1 MEPPPSLKGTIN
13 AQTNINNIFLRELD
27 IPKRSRDLTIPTL
40 NLDQNFKIIIP
51 VENTSEYRESLT
63 DTIDNT
69 PPLYVTC
76 YTDGSKIESRC
87 GAGYIITANNNT
99 TTIHDASHRLLD
111 YSSVYQA
118 ELTAIREACNF
129 LLEETNK
136 HIIIW
141 TDSLSSFM
149 AIRSNDIRSKTVAGC
164 LKAIRTIAT
173 ANTVELQ
180 WIAAHTGLWGN
191 ERAEELVKQ
200 GTTHDN
206 VLLCPF
212 PQSRIKYLINSKVQR
227 LDSTKWTKNKN
238 IHTDS
243 IIGSNWI

>member
-1 MEPPPSLKGTIN
+1 
-13 AQTNINNIFLRELD
+13 
-27 IPKRSRDLTIPTL
+27 
-40 NLDQNFKIIIP
+40 
-51 VENTSEYRESLT
+51 
-63 DTIDNT
+63 
-69 PPLYVTC
+69 
-76 YTDGSKIESRC
+76 
-87 GAGYIITANNNT
+87 
-99 TTIHDASHRLLD
+99 
-111 YSSVYQA
+111 
-118 ELTAIREACNF
+118 
-129 LLEETNK
+129 
-136 HIIIW
+136 
-141 TDSLSSFM
+141 M

-191 ERAEELVKQ
+191 ERADELVKQ

-243 IIGSNWI
+243 IIGSNERSVISQLINNYHIKNKLSYRAILHIITGHCGLNKHLYTINISKTKMFPNCE